1 VTLSKEVKIGFIV
14 VLAVFLFIYGLNF
27 LKGKN
32 IFRSRIRYYALFE
45 NVGGLTE
52 SNPVYYHGF
61 VIGKVNKIAISENQP
76 DKILVDFVLSENDV
90 KIPKNSIAKIFSDGL
105 LGTKAIEIVFGDSK
119 EYAETGDTLAPQLE
133 NSLTDELAIQ
143 LQPVKTKAEALIVS
157 IDSLVKSV
165 NNIFTPNTNK
175 GLTHSLENIEQITN
189 NANGMVV
196 ELRSRLGAITG
207 NLESISKNLKDNN
220 QTISA
225 VLSNFKN
232 ITDTLVKADLAKTI
246 NNAYLTL
253 KEASE
258 IMAKINSGKGTLGL
272 LVNNDSLYNNLEV
285 TSRDLDKLIVDL
297 KEHPKRYVHLS
308 IFGKSDKPEK
318 KKK

>member
-1 VTLSKEVKIGFIV
+1 MTLSKEVKIGFIV

-61 VIGKVNKIAISENQP
+61 VIGKVNKISISENQP
-76 DKILVDFVLSENDV
+76 NKILVDFVLSENDV

-119 EYAETGDTLAPQLE
+119 EYAETGDTLAPELV

-143 LQPVKTKAEALIVS
+143 LKPVKTKAEALIVS
-157 IDSLVKSV
+157 MDSLVNSI
-165 NNIFTPNTNK
+165 NNIFTPTTNK
-175 GLTHSLENIEQITN
+175 GLTHSLENIEQITK

-196 ELRSRLGAITG
+196 ELRSRLGVITG

-220 QTISA
+220 QTITA
-225 VLSNFKN
+225 VLGNFKN
-232 ITDTLVKADLAKTI
+232 ITDTLVKAELAKTI

-258 IMAKINSGKGTLGL
+258 IMAKINTGKGTLGL
-272 LVNNDSLYNNLEV
+272 LVNNDSLYNNLEA
-285 TSRDLDKLIVDL
+285 TSRDLDKLIIDL

>member
-1 VTLSKEVKIGFIV
+1 MTLSKEVKIGFIV

-32 IFRSRIRYYALFE
+32 IFRSRIRYYSLFE

-61 VIGKVNKIAISENQP
+61 VIGKVNKIAISEDQP
-76 DKILVDFVLSENDV
+76 NKILVDFVLSENDV

-119 EYAETGDTLAPQLE
+119 EYAETGDTLAPELV

-157 IDSLVKSV
+157 IDSLVNSV
-165 NNIFTPNTNK
+165 NNIFSPSTNK
-175 GLTHSLENIEQITN
+175 GLTRSLENIEQITN

-220 QTISA
+220 QTITA
-225 VLSNFKN
+225 VLGNFKN

-272 LVNNDSLYNNLEV
+272 LVNNDSLYNNLEA
-285 TSRDLDKLIVDL
+285 TSRDLDKLIIDL